1 MENTVR
7 VAEDLFYIGASD
19 RRIALF
25 ESAFPVPRGV
35 SYNSYLL
42 TDEKTVLF
50 DAVDAAVADEF
61 LENLVHA
68 LGGRSLDYFVVHHV
82 EPDHSAG
89 FLRVKEKYPSVK
101 VLASAKAAV
110 MLKNFFGYEG
120 VQVVKEGDVLETGK
134 HRLRFVAAPMV
145 HWPEVMFSFDET
157 TGTLFSA
164 DAFGTFGAL
173 GGSVFADEVHFER
186 DYLDDARRYYFNI
199 VGKYGV
205 QVQNVLKKAA
215 SLPIKTVCPL
225 HGPIW
230 RKDFASYLGKYD
242 IWSKYLP
249 EERGVAVFYASVYGH
264 TKHAAQLLA
273 AALARAGVTNVA
285 VYDVSVTEK
294 SVLLAEAF
302 RYSHAAFLSPT
313 YNNGI
318 FVNMED
324 FLRDLCAHGF
334 CNRSYA
340 LVENGSWSPQAAR
353 LMRETLSSLKNMCEI
368 GEGVTILSSVT
379 QENAAALDALA
390 QAIART
396 LVA

>member
-1 MENTVR
+1 MDNTVR

-42 TDEKTVLF
+42 TDDKTVLF

-61 LENLVHA
+61 LGNLTQV

-89 FLRVKEKYPSVK
+89 FLRVKEKYPSAK
-101 VLASAKAAV
+101 VLASAKAAA

-157 TGTLFSA
+157 SGTLFSA

-173 GGSVFADEVHFER
+173 GGSIFADEVHFER

-215 SLPIKTVCPL
+215 SLPVKTVCPL

-230 RKDFASYLGKYD
+230 RKDVASYLEKYD

-353 LMRETLSSLKNMCEI
+353 LMRETLSSLKNMHEI
-368 GEGVTILSSVT
+368 GEGVTVLSSVT

>member
-1 MENTVR
+1 MDNTVR

-42 TDEKTVLF
+42 TDDKTVLF

-61 LENLVHA
+61 LSNLTQA

-82 EPDHSAG
+82 EPDHSAS

-101 VLASAKAAV
+101 VLASSKAAV

-120 VQVVKEGDVLETGK
+120 AEVVKEGDVLETGK
-134 HRLRFVAAPMV
+134 HRLRFIAAPMV

-230 RKDFASYLGKYD
+230 RKDFASYLEKYD

-353 LMRETLSSLKNMCEI
+353 LMRETLSSLKNMHEI
-368 GEGVTILSSVT
+368 GEGVTVLSSVT